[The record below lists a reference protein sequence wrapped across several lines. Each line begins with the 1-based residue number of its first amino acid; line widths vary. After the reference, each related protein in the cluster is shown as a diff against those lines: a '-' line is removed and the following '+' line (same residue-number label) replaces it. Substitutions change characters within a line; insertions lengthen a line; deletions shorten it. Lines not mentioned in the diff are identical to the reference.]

1 MDNKYMLLKG
11 TLLLTGA
18 GFITKIIGFIYRIFL
33 SQTIG
38 AEGMGIYQLIF
49 PIHTLCFA
57 LSVGG
62 IQTAI
67 SRFTAA
73 RASLKDEQ
81 GARDIFVLSGALSTS
96 IALIVSLVLYYNAS
110 WFAVHILLEERCTS
124 LLKLMAF
131 SIPMGT
137 LHSCVNG
144 YYYAKK
150 KMSIPAVSQLLE
162 QCARVTVSYGL
173 FLILTEQRLLITPML
188 AVAGLVGGELVS
200 MLFSLIV
207 IRLETSRLG
216 YRIHTLTN
224 PGNYLKQLLLLAY
237 PLMANRIFMSLLH
250 SLETILI
257 PARLQAGGMNV
268 SESLSIYGV
277 LTGMTM
283 PLIFFPSTITN
294 SVSVMLMPDVAR
306 KQASGNRSS
315 IAATI
320 SQTIRFCMILG
331 IFSLGIFFFYGN
343 SMGILLFR
351 SQEAGN
357 FLRTLAFLCPF
368 LYLDSTLSSILTGL
382 GKTKAVFVQ
391 NISGLGI
398 RIAFVWFA
406 VPSQGIKGYLS
417 GLLASEILT
426 TFLRLTSLYREVHFS
441 FYAVPALLFPA
452 GAMLTAAGCTF
463 PVHHLLD
470 ALGLPPLAVLFLDVG
485 TAAFLYLFLLRPLLP
500 SNS

>member
-162 QCARVTVSYGL
+162 QCTRVTVSYGL

-207 IRLETSRLG
+207 ILWDYQRYGYRLRNLHSPGKDMKEILTFSFPLTCSRL
-216 YRIHTLTN
+216 LVN
-224 PGNYLKQLLLLAY
+224 V
-237 PLMANRIFMSLLH
+237 LH
-250 SLETILI
+250 SIESVLI
-257 PARLQAGGMNV
+257 PGHLRLYGLDNGSA
-268 SESLSIYGV
+268 LSVYGV
-277 LTGMTM
+277 LTGMAL
-283 PLIFFPSTITN
+283 PLILFPSAITN
-294 SVSVMLMPDVAR
+294 ALSTVLLPSVAEQ
-306 KQASGNRSS
+306 QAVGNRQAIRRVIFLSAKYCLFLGFLS
-315 IAATI
+315 TAFFFFAGDFLGLVLFKNEFAATFI
-320 SQTIRFCMILG
+320 K
-331 IFSLGIFFFYGN
+331 
-343 SMGILLFR
+343 
-351 SQEAGN
+351 
-357 FLRTLAFLCPF
+357 TLAFICPC
-368 LYLDSTLSSILTGL
+368 LYLSGTLSGILNGL
-382 GKTKAVFVQ
+382 GAANQSFILNTL
-391 NISGLGI
+391 GLGI
-398 RIAFVWFA
+398 RIAFVFFII
-406 VPSQGIKGYLS
+406 PDYGIQGYLW
-417 GLLASEILT
+417 GLIVSELLVT
-426 TFLRLTSLYREVHFS
+426 GLSLYFLREYFS
-441 FYAVPALLFPA
+441 
-452 GAMLTAAGCTF
+452 
-463 PVHHLLD
+463 
-470 ALGLPPLAVLFLDVG
+470 
-485 TAAFLYLFLLRPLLP
+485 
-500 SNS
+500 

>member
-150 KMSIPAVSQLLE
+150 KMSIPAASQLLE
-162 QCARVTVSYGL
+162 QCARVGVSYGL
-173 FLILTEQRLLITPML
+173 FLILTEQGLPITPML

-200 MLFSLIV
+200 MIFSLLV
-207 IRLETSRLG
+207 ILWDYRKAGYRLRNLRSPGTDMKEILAFSFPLTCSRLLVN
-216 YRIHTLTN
+216 I
-224 PGNYLKQLLLLAY
+224 
-237 PLMANRIFMSLLH
+237 LH
-250 SLETILI
+250 SIESVLI
-257 PARLQAGGMNV
+257 PGHLRLYGLDNGSA
-268 SESLSIYGV
+268 LSIYGV
-277 LTGMTM
+277 LTGMAL
-283 PLIFFPSTITN
+283 PLILFPSAITN
-294 SVSVMLMPDVAR
+294 AVSTVLLPSVAEQ
-306 KQASGNRSS
+306 QAVGNHQAIRRAIFLSAKYCLILGFLS
-315 IAATI
+315 TAFFFFAGDFLGLVLFKNEFAATFI
-320 SQTIRFCMILG
+320 K
-331 IFSLGIFFFYGN
+331 
-343 SMGILLFR
+343 
-351 SQEAGN
+351 
-357 FLRTLAFLCPF
+357 TLAFICPC
-368 LYLDSTLSSILTGL
+368 LYLSGTLSGILNGL
-382 GKTKAVFVQ
+382 GAANQSFILNTL
-391 NISGLGI
+391 GLGV
-398 RIAFVWFA
+398 RIAFVFFII
-406 VPSQGIKGYLS
+406 PEYGIQGYLW
-417 GLLASEILT
+417 GLIVSELLVT
-426 TFLRLTSLYREVHFS
+426 GLSLYFLREYFS
-441 FYAVPALLFPA
+441 
-452 GAMLTAAGCTF
+452 
-463 PVHHLLD
+463 
-470 ALGLPPLAVLFLDVG
+470 
-485 TAAFLYLFLLRPLLP
+485 
-500 SNS
+500 

>member
-162 QCARVTVSYGL
+162 QCTRVTVSYGL

-207 IRLETSRLG
+207 ILWDYQRDGYRLRNLHSPGKDMKEILTFSFPLTCSRL
-216 YRIHTLTN
+216 LVN
-224 PGNYLKQLLLLAY
+224 V
-237 PLMANRIFMSLLH
+237 LH
-250 SLETILI
+250 SIESVLI
-257 PARLQAGGMNV
+257 PGHLRLYGLDNGSA
-268 SESLSIYGV
+268 LSVYGV
-277 LTGMTM
+277 LTGMAL
-283 PLIFFPSTITN
+283 PLILFPSAITN
-294 SVSVMLMPDVAR
+294 ALSTVLLPSVAEQ
-306 KQASGNRSS
+306 QAVGNRQAIRRVIFLSAKYCLFLGFLS
-315 IAATI
+315 TAFFFFAGDFLGLVLFKNEFAATFI
-320 SQTIRFCMILG
+320 K
-331 IFSLGIFFFYGN
+331 
-343 SMGILLFR
+343 
-351 SQEAGN
+351 
-357 FLRTLAFLCPF
+357 TLAFICPC
-368 LYLDSTLSSILTGL
+368 LYLSGTLSGILNGL
-382 GKTKAVFVQ
+382 GAANQSFILNTL
-391 NISGLGI
+391 GLGI
-398 RIAFVWFA
+398 RIAFVFFII
-406 VPSQGIKGYLS
+406 PDYGIQGYLW
-417 GLLASEILT
+417 GLIVSELLVT
-426 TFLRLTSLYREVHFS
+426 GLSLYFLREYFS
-441 FYAVPALLFPA
+441 
-452 GAMLTAAGCTF
+452 
-463 PVHHLLD
+463 
-470 ALGLPPLAVLFLDVG
+470 
-485 TAAFLYLFLLRPLLP
+485 
-500 SNS
+500 